1 MLPSILWLRASPS
14 YYAFEAIILLFH
26 RSWSEVNRLNLSLPR
41 NTLVALIHKSWMQ
54 ISWNNDRLRNFRW
67 SLLLFYW
74 FLYVSSN
81 FSKMNR
87 DFIFFL
93 QLILIWFSI
102 LLSAWWS
109 CCHLGVISN
118 DLLNRLSC
126 TYILIDIFAIYSC
139 KTNNLYIFPWWHK
152 VIKFWASGFFLCK
165 YFRPYNWWVCSS
177 RFCHTLFRSLN
188 TRLFCRTLLGAS
200 LSGRNGHMNFLS
212 SIQTEVT
219 VSTSCNLALR
229 YNQNWTFHDLRFWQF
244 SNDLI
249 DFLLQLLPV

>member
-1 MLPSILWLRASPS
+1 MFSLNNCRIQNRLCLLRWTILLVMLPSILWLRASPS

-126 TYILIDIFAIYSC
+126 TYILIDIFAIYKRWSWS
-139 KTNNLYIFPWWHK
+139 IFQS
-152 VIKFWASGFFLCK
+152 I
-165 YFRPYNWWVCSS
+165 
-177 RFCHTLFRSLN
+177 TL
-188 TRLFCRTLLGAS
+188 
-200 LSGRNGHMNFLS
+200 
-212 SIQTEVT
+212 
-219 VSTSCNLALR
+219 
-229 YNQNWTFHDLRFWQF
+229 
-244 SNDLI
+244 
-249 DFLLQLLPV
+249 